1 MINQLAWK
9 TSDIERTSPQY
20 DKTKQTL
27 HSSTCR
33 IEKAEQLVPIVNQC
47 IEKAACLLAENL
59 TDESR
64 YLMFEWQQ
72 DKKELTI
79 VVTDDSKLNDS
90 QHIVKCQFT
99 QFDCL
104 DSDNEFAQ
112 NMRESI
118 HNYLTTCSEFMRYS
132 LIAAFHVDSRQNSIL
147 L

>member
-1 MINQLAWK
+1 MTNQLAWK

-47 IEKAACLLAENL
+47 IEKAAYLLAENL

-90 QHIVKCQFT
+90 QHIVKQW
-99 QFDCL
+99 
-104 DSDNEFAQ
+104 
-112 NMRESI
+112 
-118 HNYLTTCSEFMRYS
+118 
-132 LIAAFHVDSRQNSIL
+132 
-147 L
+147 